1 MSDLKPQ
8 KRKAARAPRKKIN
21 LDYRETFETEITPS
35 TIAADFD
42 DEMTYL
48 VYALVYFYLLPIQKR
63 IRSPKKK
70 RRESEKLFVFTPLSS
85 SSRRERRRSA
95 SPFLLV

>member
-1 MSDLKPQ
+1 MSDLKLQ

-48 VYALVYFYLLPIQKR
+48 VPALGIFLSTPD
-63 IRSPKKK
+63 PKDDQI
-70 RRESEKLFVFTPLSS
+70 S
-85 SSRRERRRSA
+85 
-95 SPFLLV
+95 

>member
-1 MSDLKPQ
+1 MNHVHCGGHSENQQ
-8 KRKAARAPRKKIN
+8 KRQFFSRGSDKKIN

-48 VYALVYFYLLPIQKR
+48 VPALVYFYLLPIQKT
-63 IRSPKKK
+63 IDLLKK

-85 SSRRERRRSA
+85 S
-95 SPFLLV
+95 

>member
-1 MSDLKPQ
+1 MSDLKLQ
-8 KRKAARAPRKKIN
+8 KRKAHSKRAKKIN

-48 VYALVYFYLLPIQKR
+48 AYALVYFYLLPIQKR
-63 IRSPKKK
+63 IRSPK
-70 RRESEKLFVFTPLSS
+70 EEKGK
-85 SSRRERRRSA
+85 
-95 SPFLLV
+95 

>member
-63 IRSPKKK
+63 IRSPK
-70 RRESEKLFVFTPLSS
+70 EEEKGK
-85 SSRRERRRSA
+85 
-95 SPFLLV
+95 

>member
-1 MSDLKPQ
+1 
-8 KRKAARAPRKKIN
+8 

-48 VYALVYFYLLPIQKR
+48 VPALVYFYLLPIQKR
-63 IRSPKKK
+63 IRSPK
-70 RRESEKLFVFTPLSS
+70 EEKGK
-85 SSRRERRRSA
+85 
-95 SPFLLV
+95 

>member
-1 MSDLKPQ
+1 
-8 KRKAARAPRKKIN
+8 

-48 VYALVYFYLLPIQKR
+48 VPALVYFYLLPIQKR
-63 IRSPKKK
+63 IRSPKEEEK
-70 RRESEKLFVFTPLSS
+70 ESEKLFVFTPLSS